1 MEGLAP
7 TNGFVRAVTVAPVN
21 TIRPIVLRKAPNPDL
36 LPALGTLDAM
46 YARLYAMRGVTGPQ
60 QLDYGLAGLAPV
72 SSLEHIAAAVEL
84 LLQHRQRRIVIVG
97 DFDVDGATSTALLMR
112 CFRAF
117 GFADVA
123 YLVPN
128 RFEYG
133 YGLTPEIVAVAAA
146 SKPSLIVTVD
156 NGVSSV
162 AGVSAAQRLGIAVLV
177 TDHHLPG
184 SELPTADVMLNPN
197 LPGSQFPSRNLA
209 GVGVAFYLAAAL
221 GRRLESE
228 GLAGAAKIPAEFL
241 DLVALGT
248 VADVVPLDHNNRI
261 LVQQG
266 LNRIRSGRTVAGIR
280 ALLEQSGRQL
290 ARTVSSDLGFVV
302 GPRINAAGR
311 LDDISIG
318 IECLLT
324 DDDSVAHRYARSLDD
339 INKERREIEA
349 TMREQAFA
357 YVDGLDNRRWPSCVC
372 LFEASWHQGV
382 VGLIAARVRE
392 RCHRPVIAFARE
404 APGFLKGSARSIQGV
419 HARDLLEAVSATQP
433 GLISKFGGHAMA
445 AGLTIAEQNYAE
457 FAAVVA
463 KQLIRL
469 YPDADFSGAIVS
481 DGVLTDEFFN
491 LAFAKSLR
499 EAGPWGSGFAEPMWS
514 GDFAVVEQRT
524 VGENHLKLRVQPA
537 AGGAVVDAI
546 AFNQAGA
553 AYRGVVRLAYRLD
566 VNEFRG
572 RETAQLVVEQ
582 ISSLRDGNAC

>member
-1 MEGLAP
+1 MHE
-7 TNGFVRAVTVAPVN
+7 
-21 TIRPIVLRKAPNPDL
+21 
-36 LPALGTLDAM
+36 LGTIDSV
-46 YARLYAMRGVTGPQ
+46 YARLYAVRGVTGPEE
-60 QLDYGLAGLAPV
+60 LNYGLASLAPV
-72 SSLEHIAAAVEL
+72 GSLEHIADAVEL
-84 LLQHRQRRIVIVG
+84 LLKHRQQRIVIVG

-112 CFRAF
+112 CFKAF
-117 GFADVA
+117 GFAEVD

-146 SKPSLIVTVD
+146 SKPQLIVTVD
-156 NGVSSV
+156 NGVASI
-162 AGVSAAQRLGIAVLV
+162 AGVREAQRLGIAVLV

-184 SELPTADVMLNPN
+184 SELPSADVMLNPN
-197 LPGSQFPSRNLA
+197 LPGSRFPSRNLA
-209 GVGVAFYLAAAL
+209 GVGVAFYLVAAL
-221 GRRLESE
+221 GRRLEEE
-228 GLAGAAKIPAEFL
+228 GCKGSAKIPAQFL

-266 LNRIRSGRTVAGIR
+266 LDRIRAGRTVAGIR

-290 ARTVSSDLGFVV
+290 SRTVSTDLGFVV

-311 LDDISIG
+311 LEDMSIG

-324 DDDSVAHRYARSLDD
+324 DDDAAAQQHARLLDD

-349 TMREQAFA
+349 TMRDQAFA
-357 YVDGLDNRRWPSCVC
+357 YVDSLDQQRWPSCVC
-372 LFEASWHQGV
+372 LFEDSWHQGV
-382 VGLIAARVRE
+382 VGLIASRVRE

-404 APGFLKGSARSIQGV
+404 GQGFLKGSARSVQGV
-419 HARDLLEAVSATQP
+419 HARDLLVAVSAAHP
-433 GLISKFGGHAMA
+433 DLIPKFGGHAMA
-445 AGLTIAEQNYAE
+445 AGLTISEENYAQ
-457 FAAVVA
+457 FSTAVDQ
-463 KQLIRL
+463 QLKRL

-481 DGVLTDEFFN
+481 DGVLADDYFN
-491 LAFAKSLR
+491 LAFARSLR
-499 EAGPWGSGFAEPMWS
+499 DAGPWGSGFAEPMWS

-524 VGENHLKLRVQPA
+524 VGENHLKLRVQPV

-553 AYRGVVRLAYRLD
+553 AWRGVVQLAYRLD

-572 RETAQLVVEQ
+572 RETAQLIVEQ
-582 ISSLRDGNAC
+582 ISALHDGAAC